1 MSRTGIIVN
10 LSRNKKLSAACFC
23 DHEQNC
29 NKVTQRLCLIC
40 GYYQFKVIQGQQL
53 ATLHTNTR
61 FQLHVPLFPVITDM
75 YLLGNQRDHCPT
87 HGSAEHNENI
97 NAAERKSEMPP
108 SSTFRFRMIFLDTSQ
123 TLVRLR
129 ITIKLEKSINTI
141 HINRCL
147 STRVQRATI
156 NATLALR
163 LNAGKL

>member
-1 MSRTGIIVN
+1 
-10 LSRNKKLSAACFC
+10 
-23 DHEQNC
+23 
-29 NKVTQRLCLIC
+29 
-40 GYYQFKVIQGQQL
+40 
-53 ATLHTNTR
+53 
-61 FQLHVPLFPVITDM
+61 
-75 YLLGNQRDHCPT
+75 
-87 HGSAEHNENI
+87 
-97 NAAERKSEMPP
+97 MPP

-129 ITIKLEKSINTI
+129 ITIKLEKAINTI